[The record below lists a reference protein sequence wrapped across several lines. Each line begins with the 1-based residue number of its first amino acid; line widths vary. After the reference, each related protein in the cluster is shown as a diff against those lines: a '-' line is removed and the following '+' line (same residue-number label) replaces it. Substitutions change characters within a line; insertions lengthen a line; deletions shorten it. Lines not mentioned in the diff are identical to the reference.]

1 MTVKLQTSRRCL
13 QWSSQYR
20 VVSEESAGGPGSLDL
35 HHAQGLGQPPLQLLP
50 AASADHLAEDL
61 HSTTSYC
68 YCLSQDT
75 AYLVHGERGDVRVSE
90 DLAPAA
96 PHLLGLEIPA
106 GGGGGD
112 NQETPRPCHLRPW
125 STLTAGCSS
134 SISPL
139 DINSDYHFVTSN
151 FSFQEA
157 VRK

>member
-1 MTVKLQTSRRCL
+1 M
-13 QWSSQYR
+13 
-20 VVSEESAGGPGSLDL
+20 VSEESAGGPGSLDL
-35 HHAQGLGQPPLQLLP
+35 HHAEGLGQPPLQLLP

-61 HSTTSYC
+61 HNTTIHNI
-68 YCLSQDT
+68 LFLLPLTIRLEELLPHLRISQDT
-75 AYLVHGERGDVRVSE
+75 VYLVHGERGDVRVSE

-112 NQETPRPCHLRPW
+112 NQETPRPSHLRPW

-151 FSFQEA
+151 FSFQVA